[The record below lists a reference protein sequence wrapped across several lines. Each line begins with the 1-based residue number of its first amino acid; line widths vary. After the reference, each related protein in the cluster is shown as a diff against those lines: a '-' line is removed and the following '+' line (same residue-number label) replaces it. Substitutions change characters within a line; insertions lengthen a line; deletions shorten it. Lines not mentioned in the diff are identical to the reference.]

1 MLLKLLSSRLG
12 QRRHAGR
19 AEEHPAVA
27 ELAACGGL
35 DELRRRVSAEI
46 ASGLGTRRILIFEP
60 ADGGATYRAA
70 WSPDETLAIP
80 DLVLPAGRLV
90 RWLRVN
96 AEPLRVDRDTALYA
110 YWSEGERDFLTQ
122 ASAAFCVPFVASGR
136 LVAFACA
143 GGDAGVQIPVAESD
157 MRELEIFAGHAAARW
172 DELDRTG
179 RAERAARGLYRSQQ
193 LSASGQLAATV
204 SHEVCNPLAAVR
216 SLVQLVRDADLE
228 PAERRRLL
236 DGVVEEV
243 DRIESTLA
251 RHLDLSRSHAP
262 LRVEI
267 DAHAMVAEVVAFVR
281 PYARRR
287 GVDVEFYGA
296 DPDYECQYCARHAT
310 DVLKRLFDQFVA
322 NGRIRYAVASAPLP
336 SHPSATLLAK
346 GALCAGY
353 QDRFW
358 EVHDLLFT
366 AQPRT
371 REALLEVTTLG
382 WPAPRVVET

>member
-80 DLVLPAGRLV
+80 DLVLPAGRLA

-96 AEPLRVDRDTALYA
+96 AVPLRVDGDTALYA
-110 YWSEGERDFLTQ
+110 YWSESERDFLTQ
-122 ASAAFCVPFVASGR
+122 TSAAFCVPFVASGR

-157 MRELEIFAGHAAARW
+157 MRELEILAGHAAARW

-179 RAERAARGLYRSQQ
+179 RAARAARGLYRSQQ
-193 LSASGQLAATV
+193 LSVSGQLAATV
-204 SHEVCNPLAAVR
+204 SHEVRNPLAAVR

-228 PAERRRLL
+228 PDERRRLL

-251 RHLDLSRSHAP
+251 RHLDLSRPHAP

-267 DAHAMVAEVVAFVR
+267 DARALAAEVVAFVR

-287 GVDVEFYGA
+287 GVDIEFYGA
-296 DPDYECQYCARHAT
+296 D
-310 DVLKRLFDQFVA
+310 L
-322 NGRIRYAVASAPLP
+322 PLP
-336 SHPSATLLAK
+336 IAVDPGELRQVLVNVLLNACHACTGRGHVGVSAERHEAQATAPVARIMVIDN
-346 GALCAGY
+346 GQGMA
-353 QDRFW
+353 RFRRGRGPP
-358 EVHDLLFT
+358 LRQRPLRCRR
-366 AQPRT
+366 P
-371 REALLEVTTLG
+371 
-382 WPAPRVVET
+382 